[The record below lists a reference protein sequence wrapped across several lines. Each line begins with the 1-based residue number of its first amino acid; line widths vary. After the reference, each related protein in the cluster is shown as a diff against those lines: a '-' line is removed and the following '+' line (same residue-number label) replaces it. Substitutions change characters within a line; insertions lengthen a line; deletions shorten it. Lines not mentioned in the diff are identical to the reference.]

1 MADRHFTLEEARAAL
16 EELRPVAGRMVEL
29 HRSLAD
35 AVERRSELRVAV
47 AGNGGGLGRED
58 LAQADAEVEQ
68 LAAAV
73 EACVERIQAAGA
85 QVKDL
90 GRGLLD
96 FPSRR
101 EGREI
106 LLCWQVGEPEL
117 AWWHGV
123 DDGFAGRRRIDSVE

>member
-1 MADRHFTLEEARAAL
+1 
-16 EELRPVAGRMVEL
+16 
-29 HRSLAD
+29 
-35 AVERRSELRVAV
+35 VAV